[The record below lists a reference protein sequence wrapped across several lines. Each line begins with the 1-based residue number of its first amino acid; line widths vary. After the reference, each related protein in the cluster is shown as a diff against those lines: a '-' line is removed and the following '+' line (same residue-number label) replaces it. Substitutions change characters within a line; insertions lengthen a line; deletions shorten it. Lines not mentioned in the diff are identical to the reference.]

1 MISTESERLRRSER
15 QPCII
20 LSVSEDA
27 YKRSFTTFRVTIDFE
42 ITAYFC
48 DILQKGNKNMID
60 KIKTADEAVSVIQD
74 GASIMVGG
82 FMACGTPEILI
93 DALVRKN
100 VKNLTIICNDAGVP
114 GRGVGKLISN
124 GQVKTLIASHV
135 GLNPEVAQRM
145 NTDVEEDKLECL
157 LVPQGTLAERVR
169 AGGTGLGG
177 FLTPTGVGT
186 IVAEGKQVLNVGG
199 KDYLLELPL
208 RADYALIRGSVTDTF
223 GNTTYKG
230 TTRTFNPM
238 MAAAADHVIVGTC
251 EIVEVGEMDPNNVVT
266 SGIFVDAIVG
276 GEKQWQ
282 I

>member
-1 MISTESERLRRSER
+1 MKNKIM
-15 QPCII
+15 
-20 LSVSEDA
+20 
-27 YKRSFTTFRVTIDFE
+27 
-42 ITAYFC
+42 TA
-48 DILQKGNKNMID
+48 Q
-60 KIKTADEAVSVIQD
+60 EAIAGIED

-93 DALVRKN
+93 DALVEKN

-114 GRGVGKLISN
+114 GRGVGKLVTN

-135 GLNPEVAQRM
+135 GLNPEVARRM
-145 NTDVEEDKLECL
+145 NTDVEEDKLECI

-186 IVAEGKQVLNVGG
+186 IVAEGKQVINIDGR
-199 KDYLLELPL
+199 DYLLEKPL
-208 RADYALIRGSVTDTF
+208 KADVALIRGSVTDKF
-223 GNTTYKG
+223 GNTTYNA

-238 MAAAADHVIVGTC
+238 MAAAAEYVIVGAC
-251 EIVEVGEMDPNNVVT
+251 EIVEVGEIDPNNVVT

-276 GEKQWQ
+276 GEQPWQ

>member
-1 MISTESERLRRSER
+1 M
-15 QPCII
+15 
-20 LSVSEDA
+20 
-27 YKRSFTTFRVTIDFE
+27 K
-42 ITAYFC
+42 
-48 DILQKGNKNMID
+48 NKLM
-60 KIKTADEAVSVIQD
+60 TADEAVDKIKEGD
-74 GASIMVGG
+74 SIMVGG
-82 FMACGTPEILI
+82 FMACGSPEILI

-145 NTDVEEDKLECL
+145 NTEVEEDKLECV

-169 AGGTGLGG
+169 AGGAGLGG
-177 FLTPTGVGT
+177 ILTPTGVGT
-186 IVAEGKQVLNVGG
+186 IVAEGKQVIQVDGR
-199 KDYLLELPL
+199 DYLLEKPL
-208 RADYALIRGSVTDTF
+208 RADHAFLRGSVTDKF
-223 GNTTYKG
+223 GNTTYNG

-238 MAAAADHVIVGTC
+238 MATAADNVIVGTC
-251 EIVEVGEMDPNNVVT
+251 EVVEIGQIDPNNVVT

-276 GEKQWQ
+276 GEKPWQ